1 MKIASRNNNTNTVVE
16 HAIENLTQHFSE
28 SAHFIDKYSLFH
40 FSEKTN
46 FIFTSRGEHTSHK
59 KSTTNFSNQAQRFFN
74 DMKRF
79 TALIRRKKKTNLEGE
94 HTKTKVSCPQISRPI
109 ENDQKIYK
117 NYRPS
122 SVTRLNEENNFFRKK
137 MPSR

>member
-79 TALIRRKKKTNLEGE
+79 TALIRRKKKRIWKGNIRKQKSLV
-94 HTKTKVSCPQISRPI
+94 HKFPDQSKMIKKFTKIIGRAVLQG
-109 ENDQKIYK
+109 
-117 NYRPS
+117 
-122 SVTRLNEENNFFRKK
+122 
-137 MPSR
+137 